1 VTTQPF
7 TDNLNTPPV
16 RVTPVLIV
24 LSGVAWGVWYFG
36 MNWIGWGEPG
46 SAAYTRYEIYNRAAP
61 AVLLLLLAAT
71 QRARHLLRDGIGRTG
86 RTGSHLASA
95 GLAVM
100 AAGSALE
107 FWVFTESAYAPD
119 SLRGYGWTTYCAGLL
134 LFYIGTAV
142 FGFALRH
149 TPGFGVASVL
159 LMCWLPSAA
168 VPAAAGSLA
177 GIALPAFSMAVAL
190 CGAAYVLIG
199 YRLWDAPPVASFD
212 SGGNSV

>member
-1 VTTQPF
+1 
-7 TDNLNTPPV
+7 
-16 RVTPVLIV
+16 VLLV
-24 LSGVAWGVWYFG
+24 LSGVAWGLWYFG

-71 QRARHLLRDGIGRTG
+71 QSARHLLRDVVG

-134 LFYIGTAV
+134 LFYIGTGV
-142 FGFALRH
+142 FGLALRRA
-149 TPGFGVASVL
+149 PGFGVAGVL

-168 VPAAAGSLA
+168 VLAAAGSLA

-190 CGAAYVLIG
+190 CGAGYVLIG
-199 YRLWDAPPVASFD
+199 YGLWDAPPVASFD
-212 SGGNSV
+212 SGRDSV